1 MTISH
6 LRFGDAPIKSPY
18 YITKANFVA
27 CHNPSYILKGYK
39 IVNDV
44 KPGGTFLL
52 DCQWARDELDRHLPA
67 SVKSYI
73 ANNDVNFYIINATSI
88 AKNDVGNMKVKNT
101 VLQSAFFALANIL
114 PIDEAI
120 GYMKKA
126 ATKSYSK
133 FGDDVVAQ
141 NHKAIELG
149 ANAFVKV
156 DVPAH
161 WKNAG
166 ETPAEAP
173 AEGKRADSSSI
184 S

>member
-52 DCQWARDELDRHLPA
+52 DCQWSADELDRHLPA

-141 NHKAIELG
+141 PQG
-149 ANAFVKV
+149 Y
-156 DVPAH
+156 
-161 WKNAG
+161 
-166 ETPAEAP
+166 
-173 AEGKRADSSSI
+173 RARRERI
-184 S
+184 RQG